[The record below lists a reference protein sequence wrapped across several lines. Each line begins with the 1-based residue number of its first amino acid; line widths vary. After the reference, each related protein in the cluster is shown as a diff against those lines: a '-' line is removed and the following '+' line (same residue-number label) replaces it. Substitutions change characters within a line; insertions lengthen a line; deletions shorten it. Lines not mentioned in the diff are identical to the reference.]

1 MQAHVKK
8 PVVENTAGAFEQNDL
23 MRNTKNRRS
32 TPDPPFSWFIIHH
45 SSFL

>member
-1 MQAHVKK
+1 MNAEVKK
-8 PVVENTAGAFEQNDL
+8 SGVEKTAGAFEQNDL